1 MKNMESLYAE
11 RKLEK
16 MLDGRTVVLGV
27 TGGIAAYKV
36 AGLASMLR
44 KQHCSTEVIMT
55 ENAMKFIT
63 PNTFEALTGN
73 RCITDTFD
81 RNHSF
86 DIEHISLAKKADFF
100 MIAPASAD
108 IIGKIANGIADDM
121 LSTTVMACKCPV
133 AIAPAMNTRMYENP
147 IVHDNIEKLRRFGYI
162 IIEPSSGY
170 LACGDTG
177 AGKMPEPEELFSYIE
192 KELAYK
198 KDMQGLR
205 VLVTAGAT
213 QESIDPVRYITNHS
227 SGKMGYS
234 IAKACML
241 RGADVVLISGKTALE
256 PVRFIKNISVTSAKD
271 MADAVKNSY
280 SDCDIIIKA
289 AAVADYTPAEY
300 TDAKI
305 KKSDS
310 DMSIRLSRTEDI
322 LSWLGKNK
330 SPNQFICGFSMET
343 DNLLENSR
351 NKLAKKNADMI
362 ACNSIREKGA
372 GFQTDTNILTLI
384 TAEKEIPLELM
395 SKDSASHILLDFIL
409 SERNKS
415 V

>member
-177 AGKMPEPEELFSYIE
+177 AG
-192 KELAYK
+192 
-198 KDMQGLR
+198 
-205 VLVTAGAT
+205 
-213 QESIDPVRYITNHS
+213 
-227 SGKMGYS
+227 
-234 IAKACML
+234 
-241 RGADVVLISGKTALE
+241 
-256 PVRFIKNISVTSAKD
+256 
-271 MADAVKNSY
+271 
-280 SDCDIIIKA
+280 
-289 AAVADYTPAEY
+289 
-300 TDAKI
+300 
-305 KKSDS
+305 
-310 DMSIRLSRTEDI
+310 
-322 LSWLGKNK
+322 
-330 SPNQFICGFSMET
+330 
-343 DNLLENSR
+343 
-351 NKLAKKNADMI
+351 
-362 ACNSIREKGA
+362 
-372 GFQTDTNILTLI
+372 
-384 TAEKEIPLELM
+384 
-395 SKDSASHILLDFIL
+395 
-409 SERNKS
+409 
-415 V
+415 